1 MLTLH
6 DRRKCKQCRYQR
18 CIGAGMNPELVLTE
32 DQKQIRFRKLLLK
45 KKKGPTT
52 PKRNSNTSSSA
63 SVAASAHSSGYSAD
77 QTQSVSVQPR
87 PRKTERSERSA
98 NADDLSCEQD
108 AYFDLD
114 IFLDEVSTNEVCK
127 DEVSNDEMSNDEVS
141 NDEMSNDKAAKIVAL
156 YKAAIQQQTGGQ
168 TSEVFKS
175 NLFSFIIL
183 FHRILFN
190 NDIAGLSPRRR
201 EFYVSIILP

>member
-18 CIGAGMNPELVLTE
+18 CIRAGMNPELVLTE

-52 PKRNSNTSSSA
+52 RKTNSNTVTDSFSA
-63 SVAASAHSSGYSAD
+63 SVAASAHTSGHSGD
-77 QTQSVSVQPR
+77 QTQSLQPR
-87 PRKTERSERSA
+87 PRKTDRSERSVY
-98 NADDLSCEQD
+98 ADDLSCEQD
-108 AYFDLD
+108 EYFDLD

-127 DEVSNDEMSNDEVS
+127 DEVSANEMSNDELHNDEVS
-141 NDEMSNDKAAKIVAL
+141 NDEISNEEVSYNEVSKDKAAKIVAL

-168 TSEVFKS
+168 TSEVFKF
-175 NLFSFIIL
+175 NLF
-183 FHRILFN
+183 
-190 NDIAGLSPRRR
+190 D
-201 EFYVSIILP
+201 

>member
-1 MLTLH
+1 MLTLN

-18 CIGAGMNPELVLTE
+18 CIRAGMNPELVLTE

-52 PKRNSNTSSSA
+52 PKRNSNTNSSA
-63 SVAASAHSSGYSAD
+63 SVPASAHSSGYSGD

-87 PRKTERSERSA
+87 PRKTDRPERSV

-127 DEVSNDEMSNDEVS
+127 DEVS

-201 EFYVSIILP
+201 EFYFSIILP